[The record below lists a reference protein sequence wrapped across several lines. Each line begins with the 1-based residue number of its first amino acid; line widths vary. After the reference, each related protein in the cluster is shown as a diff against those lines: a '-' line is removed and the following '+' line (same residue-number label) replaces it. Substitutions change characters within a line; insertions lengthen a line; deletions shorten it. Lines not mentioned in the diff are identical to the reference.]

1 MHRALLRADL
11 VAAAAV
17 ALLWALT
24 PNVVT
29 TVLLFSAAASVAA
42 ARTLWGT
49 AHGFAVAPARRLEL
63 EPYEQ
68 APELGY
74 LVGSAGGGLALAAG
88 GFPLVGLVFGALF
101 AAAALPHLRRAQGR
115 RHGARRLALA

>member
-1 MHRALLRADL
+1 LRADL
-11 VAAAAV
+11 AAAAAV
-17 ALLWALT
+17 ALLWAVT

-49 AHGFAVAPARRLEL
+49 SHGFEVAPARKLEL
-63 EPYEQ
+63 G
-68 APELGY
+68 AVRAGSSELGY
-74 LVGSAGGGLALAAG
+74 LVGSAAGGLALATG

-101 AAAALPHLRRAQGR
+101 AAAALPHVLRVPHR
-115 RHGARRLALA
+115 RQGARRLALA